1 MFFDFSTSLDPHAL
15 AQVNGRFGS
24 ADYTPVQYV
33 VRTLSHAEIV
43 ALYSVADVALITSI
57 REGVNLSAMEFIA
70 CQANVHE
77 ELAPWANTL
86 GVDDFIADSDSTSSR
101 YRNGT
106 SASTGGVS
114 QAAARNTSS
123 TAADIARNPGALSP
137 STTIMAGYREKGVL
151 VYSEFAGCASSFK
164 VRTTEDF

>member
-1 MFFDFSTSLDPHAL
+1 M
-15 AQVNGRFGS
+15 
-24 ADYTPVQYV
+24 
-33 VRTLSHAEIV
+33 RTLSHAEIV

-77 ELAPWANTL
+77 ELAPWAYNSS
-86 GVDDFIADSDSTSSR
+86 VDDGIADSISKSSR
-101 YRNGT
+101 YRNGA
-106 SASTGGVS
+106 SASTDGMS
-114 QAAARNTSS
+114 QAAATSTSS
-123 TAADIARNPGALSP
+123 AAVDNAANVDGVLSP